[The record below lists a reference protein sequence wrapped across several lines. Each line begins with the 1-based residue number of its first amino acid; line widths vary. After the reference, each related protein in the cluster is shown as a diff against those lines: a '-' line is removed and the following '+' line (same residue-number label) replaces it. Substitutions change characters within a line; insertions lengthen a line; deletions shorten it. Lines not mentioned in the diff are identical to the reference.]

1 MTVVSIDFVTVEHF
15 RARDSS
21 MNALN
26 AQVRPASSGEKYEQG
41 KGKGLLSRMYPGLSR
56 EQAVAVVRQEI
67 MVEQLRK
74 VARSQSRTPKA
85 PWLPGVSPALG
96 N

>member
-1 MTVVSIDFVTVEHF
+1 MNAVSIDSVTVEH
-15 RARDSS
+15 RKARDCS

-26 AQVRPASSGEKYEQG
+26 AQVRPASNGEDYEQG

-74 VARSQSRTPKA
+74 VTRSQSRTPEVA
-85 PWLPGVSPALG
+85 WLPRISPALG